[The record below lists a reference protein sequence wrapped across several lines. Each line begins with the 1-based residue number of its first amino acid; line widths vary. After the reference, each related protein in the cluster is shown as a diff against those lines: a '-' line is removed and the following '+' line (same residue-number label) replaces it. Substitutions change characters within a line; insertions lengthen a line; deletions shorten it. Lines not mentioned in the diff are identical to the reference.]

1 LFPIV
6 QEFRS
11 RPAGHLSGG
20 QQQQLAIARALVAR
34 PKILL
39 LDEPSLGLAP
49 TVVDGLFDALGV
61 IRDNGVTILI
71 VEQRALL
78 TAEFAD
84 RTLVMRNGEIALT
97 VEGGEPL
104 DADRIAAAYFGS

>member
-1 LFPIV
+1 M
-6 QEFRS
+6 
-11 RPAGHLSGG
+11 
-20 QQQQLAIARALVAR
+20 AR
-34 PKILL
+34 PQILL

-49 TVVDGLFDALGV
+49 TVVDGLFDALDQ

-84 RTLVMRNGEIALT
+84 RTLVMRNGEVALT
-97 VEGGEPL
+97 LSGDDPL
-104 DADRIAAAYFGS
+104 DPDQITAAYFGS